1 MSYGYAPPPP
11 PAAGYSSPHSRDQLQ
26 RQKKLRRTIILAASA
41 AVLLIGLF
49 VGGLLAIIFGALK
62 SSEPY
67 QHGVQIATND
77 PRVIAEL
84 GAPVKPGWLFRG
96 SIQSSGSSGSADL
109 NIRLQGSKTQGTLY
123 VVARKSAG
131 RWTYE
136 CLELRSEGQ
145 PDLDL
150 LQSAGATPEAK

>member
-11 PAAGYSSPHSRDQLQ
+11 AAGYSGPQSPDQVQ
-26 RQKKLRRTIILAASA
+26 RQKRLRRTIIVAAIA
-41 AVLLIGLF
+41 AVLLIGTF

-67 QHGVQIATND
+67 QHGVQIAAND

-84 GAPVKPGWLFRG
+84 GAPVKPGWLFGG
-96 SIQSSGSSGSADL
+96 SIQVSGSSGSADL
-109 NIRLQGSKTQGTLY
+109 NISLQGSKRKGTLY
-123 VVARKSAG
+123 VVAKKSG
-131 RWTYE
+131 GQWNYE
-136 CLELRSEGQ
+136 VLELRSEGQ

-150 LQSAGATPEAK
+150 LQPAETTPQAK